1 MSGKIF
7 NWAGVIALLL
17 LSGCGSKGVPESEP
31 EPEVTVDVAPVL
43 ATTISQKVTA
53 DAIVYT
59 HEAADNYLDA
69 RPSAAALKSIHKKAG
84 QR

>member
-1 MSGKIF
+1 MTSTARF
-7 NWAGVIALLL
+7 YLNEFAADGVLIGDIEMA
-17 LSGCGSKGVPESEP
+17 
-31 EPEVTVDVAPVL
+31 
-43 ATTISQKVTA
+43 A

-69 RPSAAALKSIHKKAG
+69 RPIAAALKSIHKKPG

>member
-1 MSGKIF
+1 
-7 NWAGVIALLL
+7 
-17 LSGCGSKGVPESEP
+17 
-31 EPEVTVDVAPVL
+31 VL
-43 ATTISQKVTA
+43 IGDIEMTA

-69 RPSAAALKSIHKKAG
+69 RPIAADLKSIHKKAG

>member
-1 MSGKIF
+1 M
-7 NWAGVIALLL
+7 L
-17 LSGCGSKGVPESEP
+17 
-31 EPEVTVDVAPVL
+31 
-43 ATTISQKVTA
+43 ISDIEMAA

-69 RPSAAALKSIHKKAG
+69 RPIAAALKSIHKKAG